1 MRTLLVIGPNTGLG
15 AAVRVALDSTR
26 YRVIEQEDI
35 SEETLQL
42 TGGSSFD
49 VCLFDADLTNVEP
62 IRKVEQL
69 RQWLPNCPIILYAAQ
84 SHWTWE
90 EDAYL
95 LGVRHILTK
104 PVRGRLLHA
113 LLDRLWE
120 APAAEEAALMPMPI
134 PRPRQEE
141 QRPVDAA
148 AAPVRMLELLRDAST
163 ILCHSLSAEP
173 LLKEFLLVLR
183 EILSLNRAAI
193 FLRAPLHAGEAD
205 LVLGNSQRL
214 TSACALGLAQ
224 GILEHFELSLGAGIG
239 AFAFRSGRVL
249 RRDSAEAERDP
260 RIAREFDALGVR
272 VAIPILARGTLI
284 GIAMLDERITGEPMS
299 NDELALI
306 FHLLE
311 QLGLAIKNIWWHEQ
325 VTARHEM
332 MFDILHHI
340 RAGCIV
346 VGPELNILHANETAK
361 DFFLRPNRTSNTFDF
376 SDLPQIIGGKVFTVL
391 KTGQP
396 VIDYKYHSATSLGQR
411 FQISIT
417 PFHKKNSPAP
427 TAALVVV
434 EDCSSND
441 RLRQLEIE
449 TANLRL
455 VQQMADRLAHEI
467 GNAVVPISTHQQLLR
482 DRISDP
488 EFQISLGF
496 AMEEGVKRV
505 SRLVDQMR
513 FLACD
518 RMGKMENV
526 PVKQIIE
533 DAFRE
538 ARAHHPSN
546 TVILQYEGAG
556 EPLNVNCDRQ
566 GLQHAFAEVVL
577 NALQASDASCQ
588 VQVRA
593 RTETDS
599 AGLRWAEVEVQDS
612 GSGFTPEAA
621 AKATEPFFT
630 TRKVGL
636 GLGLA
641 VTSKII
647 QIHAGKMEIPPPK
660 ANSPGIVRISL
671 PLDQADPA
679 DPAKVP
685 AH

>member
-1 MRTLLVIGPNTGLG
+1 MRTLLVIGPDTGLG

-49 VCLFDADLTNVEP
+49 VCIFDADLTNVGP

-69 RQWLPNCPIILYAAQ
+69 RQWLPHCPVILYAAQ
-84 SHWTWE
+84 SHWAWE

-95 LGVRHILTK
+95 LGVRHILSK

-113 LLDRLWE
+113 LLDRMWD
-120 APAAEEAALMPMPI
+120 APIVEEAALLPMPA

-141 QRPVDAA
+141 QQRAA
-148 AAPVRMLELLRDAST
+148 DSSAAPARMLELLRDAST

-193 FLRAPLHAGEAD
+193 FLRAPLHAGETD

-272 VAIPILARGTLI
+272 VAIPMLARGTLI

-311 QLGLAIKNIWWHEQ
+311 QLGLAVKNIWWHEQ

-361 DFFLRPNRTSNTFDF
+361 NFFLRPHRTAKTFDF
-376 SDLPQIIGGKVFTVL
+376 NDLPQIIGGKVFTVL

-396 VIDYKYHSATSLGQR
+396 VMDYKYHSATSLGQR

-417 PFHKKNSPAP
+417 PFLKKNSPAP

-434 EDCSSND
+434 EDCTSGD

-513 FLACD
+513 FLARD
-518 RMGKMENV
+518 RMGKMETV

-533 DAFRE
+533 EAFRE
-538 ARAHHPSN
+538 ARAYHPSN
-546 TVILQYEGAG
+546 TVILQVRGHGRGLER
-556 EPLNVNCDRQ
+556 DRRPSE
-566 GLQHAFAEVVL
+566 LAAR
-577 NALQASDASCQ
+577 
-588 VQVRA
+588 VR
-593 RTETDS
+593 
-599 AGLRWAEVEVQDS
+599 
-612 GSGFTPEAA
+612 
-621 AKATEPFFT
+621 
-630 TRKVGL
+630 
-636 GLGLA
+636 
-641 VTSKII
+641 
-647 QIHAGKMEIPPPK
+647 
-660 ANSPGIVRISL
+660 
-671 PLDQADPA
+671 
-679 DPAKVP
+679 
-685 AH
+685 